1 MLNKIELH
9 MTYNYPNLFELLQM
23 RVFTTTTTKPYSQN
37 RGIGLV
43 SYYLQR
49 TNWGSFTY
57 FKKKVIKKKKK
68 VITEV
73 SCQSNKFTEAPNLLI
88 HLASSQSSKLCVSCN
103 LKKKKK
109 IIWKLWNNL
118 YTYLDCQF
126 HKSPRST
133 QIHIYQPEQQFHS

>member
-1 MLNKIELH
+1 MNSTWHTTIQICLNFFKCVCLQQQQQSLIPKIVGLGWSAIIFNEL
-9 MTYNYPNLFELLQM
+9 
-23 RVFTTTTTKPYSQN
+23 
-37 RGIGLV
+37 IGGH
-43 SYYLQR
+43 SH
-49 TNWGSFTY
+49 TS
-57 FKKKVIKKKKK
+57 KKKVKKKKK

-73 SCQSNKFTEAPNLLI
+73 SCQSNKFTEVSNLLI

-103 LKKKKK
+103 LKKKK

-118 YTYLDCQF
+118 YNYLDCQF

>member
-57 FKKKVIKKKKK
+57 FKKKKLKKKKK

-73 SCQSNKFTEAPNLLI
+73 SCQSNKFTEVPNLLI

-103 LKKKKK
+103 LKKKKSFENYETTYI
-109 IIWKLWNNL
+109 IIWIAKS
-118 YTYLDCQF
+118 TS
-126 HKSPRST
+126 HKDLHKYKYFS
-133 QIHIYQPEQQFHS
+133 